1 MPTSIEDLG
10 RGWTDPM
17 ALMRWFTPPPWRTTE
32 VEMVFAPE
40 WGAALDQLGAR
51 FARGSGS
58 FGQAI
63 EYTDQTGFSSMVVVT
78 PTSDTIGENSLVN
91 PYNEVQRLWPP

>member
-32 VEMVFAPE
+32 VEMVFAPG
-40 WGAALDQLGAR
+40 WDAALDQPVAL

-78 PTSDTIGENSLVN
+78 PTSDTIG
-91 PYNEVQRLWPP
+91 